1 MAGNVGN
8 AWQETFLLEITQ
20 PGVTLGNNNAEGIT
34 ETIDWD
40 IGEKDIDQIVVGN
53 GGRLEKIIPE
63 GITTLTLECYP
74 LNVGSGDIS
83 AAAATVGFFD
93 LLHAEDGGPDF
104 PLLIRASR
112 ARTRVRVAIM
122 WTDDTT
128 ADADASDALAAATNL
143 GMRITI
149 ADAFVTSVKPTFTDN
164 ILKFT
169 IMFKVVPFDSTG
181 TSNIQFESHDGS
193 GGTALPALGSYTTG
207 NKF

>member
-1 MAGNVGN
+1 MAGNVGE

-40 IGEKDIDQIVVGN
+40 FGEKDFDQIVLGN
-53 GGRLEKIIPE
+53 GGRLEKLTPE
-63 GITTLTLECYP
+63 GLTTLTLECYP
-74 LNVGSGDIS
+74 QQVGSGDVS
-83 AAAATVGFFD
+83 GAAATLGFFD
-93 LLHAEDGGPDF
+93 LLHAEDTTF
-104 PLLIRASR
+104 PLKISGTR

-128 ADADASDALAAATNL
+128 AGDASDALAATANL
-143 GMRITI
+143 GVRLTI
-149 ADAFVTSVKPTFTDN
+149 ADAFVTSVKPSFTDG

-169 IMFKVVPFDSTG
+169 IMFKVTPFDSTG
-181 TSNIQFESHDGS
+181 ATNLQFESAN
-193 GGTALPALGSYTTG
+193 GTVALLPALGSYTTG

>member
-8 AWQETFLLEITQ
+8 AWQETFLVEITQ

-40 IGEKDIDQIVVGN
+40 FGEKDFDQIVLGN
-53 GGRLEKIIPE
+53 GGRLEKLTPE

-93 LLHAEDGGPDF
+93 LLHAEDTTF
-104 PLLIRASR
+104 PLLISGTR

-128 ADADASDALAAATNL
+128 AGDASDALAATANL
-143 GMRITI
+143 GMRLTI
-149 ADAFVTSVKPTFTDN
+149 ADAFVTSVKPSFTDG

-169 IMFKVVPFDSTG
+169 IVFKVVPFDASG
-181 TSNIQFESHDGS
+181 NNNIQFESADG
-193 GGTALPALGSYTTG
+193 TVALLPALASYTTTT
-207 NKF
+207 KF